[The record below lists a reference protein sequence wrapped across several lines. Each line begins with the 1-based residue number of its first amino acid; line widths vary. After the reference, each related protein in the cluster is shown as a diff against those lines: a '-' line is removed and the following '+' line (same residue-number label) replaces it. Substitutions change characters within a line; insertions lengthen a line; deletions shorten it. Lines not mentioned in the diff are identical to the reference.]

1 MPQLRT
7 FLTSGSIPNTDQLS
21 IGDVGV
27 NSYDGKVYIKQQQ
40 RSQQTIIEIGGGGG
54 VTQIIAGSNISISPI
69 SGVGQV
75 TINASTGSSST
86 SGTSGTSSSGSLP
99 NGPNYSLQYNNGG
112 SFSGSGNFTL
122 LNENIYENYFVIFN
136 NFYISYKLWGR

>member
-54 VTQIIAGSNISISPI
+54 VTQIIACSNISISPI

-99 NGPNYSLQYNNGG
+99 NGPNYSLQYN
-112 SFSGSGNFTL
+112 
-122 LNENIYENYFVIFN
+122 
-136 NFYISYKLWGR
+136 